1 MQRLRV
7 GGCVSDELE
16 DDVGGDGADEA
27 DAVEDCE
34 VIAGDLLVYGG
45 DNGDVEGVVEEVEE
59 AGCDDFDDV
68 DDEVS
73 GGFEDQVGDHG
84 DYLLYHLDWCKGGE
98 VFDDLRFDLVIVVL
112 RNPSPWVT
120 RPSRSRKI

>member
-1 MQRLRV
+1 MQRVRV
-7 GGCVSDELE
+7 GGYVSDELE
-16 DDVGGDGADEA
+16 DDGGGDGADEA

-68 DDEVS
+68 NDFDDEVS
-73 GGFEDQVGDHG
+73 GGFETRS
-84 DYLLYHLDWCKGGE
+84 E
-98 VFDDLRFDLVIVVL
+98 IMAVIF
-112 RNPSPWVT
+112 
-120 RPSRSRKI
+120 